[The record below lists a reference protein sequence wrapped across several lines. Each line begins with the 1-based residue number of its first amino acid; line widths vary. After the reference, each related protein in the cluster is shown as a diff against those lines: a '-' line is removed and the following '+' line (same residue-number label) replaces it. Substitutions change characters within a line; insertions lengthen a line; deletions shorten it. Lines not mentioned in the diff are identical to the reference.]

1 MRKVF
6 LAGAAV
12 ITLLLVSADPARADH
27 RRRGHYGYHYH
38 PWHGSHYGWH
48 RSHRW
53 EYPAYSGYGYFAPE
67 YSYSHFY
74 QPYYHPLYQPYYPGM
89 YSLYGGYGYSGY
101 RGPYYGGYDGGY
113 GGVTFHGRRFSI
125 SLGW

>member
-12 ITLLLVSADPARADH
+12 ITLLLVSADLARADH
-27 RRRGHYGYHYH
+27 RRRGHHGWHYH
-38 PWHGSHYGWH
+38 PSHGYHDGWH

-67 YSYSHFY
+67 YSYSCFY

-89 YSLYGGYGYSGY
+89 YSLYGYSGYGYPSYSPY
-101 RGPYYGGYDGGY
+101 RGAVLHFG
-113 GGVTFHGRRFSI
+113 FGRHSGI
-125 SLGW
+125 SLYLGR